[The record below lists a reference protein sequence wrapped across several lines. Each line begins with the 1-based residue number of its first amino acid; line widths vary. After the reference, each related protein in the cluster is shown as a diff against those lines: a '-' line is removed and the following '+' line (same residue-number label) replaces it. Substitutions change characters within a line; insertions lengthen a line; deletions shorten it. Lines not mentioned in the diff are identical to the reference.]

1 MSRKIIGLVL
11 ALAMLLSC
19 LSGVALAAEEPVTIT
34 WYGVGGA
41 SDHQARV
48 NEAAS
53 KYLQSKGLN
62 VNLEYISVGWGDY
75 MQNYQVM
82 LAAGEAFDLFNAQG
96 NTVMQFAKNGGVAE
110 ITDEMMDTLLPGV
123 KAVAPAHVVE
133 ALKMDGKN
141 WMVPSMH
148 EWAQYYGFALI
159 NLDIVDALGLDLS
172 TVKSLDDLDPIFEKV
187 HAAYPD
193 VYCIEPCDL
202 KEIAMLLY
210 NIGPANHLEN
220 TCVGLD
226 TKSDDK
232 DFFSFFENEK
242 VVSILRKYA
251 EWGKK
256 GYVVP
261 LDRKNDVN
269 ALRTEGK
276 IFCSVGRFK
285 PGAGAQSTNA
295 VARYGDLAWDPE
307 AAPLITMK
315 DAPAGWVTALS
326 NTSKHKELALQVL
339 NLFYTDP
346 VLENLLTMGEE
357 GVDYTVAEDG
367 FVDFID
373 GGFANGVFANR
384 NWQIGNSALLK
395 VSRGYADVGL
405 PDIWQQL
412 ADFNAA
418 GVPVQSAGFFFDTS
432 DVDIEMAAVANV
444 FDEFYALL
452 RCGACDDLDAT
463 LAQFNQKLKDNGLQ
477 TLLDE
482 CNRQYD
488 EFLANK
494 AK

>member
-11 ALAMLLSC
+11 ALALLLSC
-19 LSGVALAAEEPVTIT
+19 LSGVALAADEPVTIT
-34 WYGVGGA
+34 WYGVGGS

-53 KYLQSKGLN
+53 KYLQSLGLN
-62 VNLEYISVGWGDY
+62 VNLEYISKGWGDY
-75 MQNYQVM
+75 LQNYQVM
-82 LAAGEAFDLFNAQG
+82 LSAQEEFDLFNAQG
-96 NTVMQFAKNGGVAE
+96 NTVMQFARNGGVAE
-110 ITDEMMDTLLPGV
+110 ITDEMMDQYLPGV
-123 KAVAPAHVVE
+123 KAVASDKIMDN
-133 ALKMDGKN
+133 LKLDGKTY
-141 WMVPSMH
+141 MVPSMH
-148 EWAQYYGFALI
+148 EWAQYYGFAFY
-159 NLDIVDALGLDLS
+159 NLDVAEALNLDLT

-187 HAAYPD
+187 HEAYPD
-193 VYCIEPCDL
+193 MYCILVADMVEVS
-202 KEIAMLLY
+202 MLL
-210 NIGPANHLEN
+210 NHIDIANHTMN
-220 TCVGLD
+220 TCLGIYVD
-226 TKSDDK
+226 EDNA
-232 DFFSFFENEK
+232 DFFPYFENEEVK
-242 VVSILRKYA
+242 AILRKWDD
-251 EWGKK
+251 WGKK

-261 LDRKNDVN
+261 IDKAGDLN
-269 ALRTEGK
+269 ALRAEGK
-276 IFCSVGRFK
+276 VFCDLGRFK
-285 PGAGAQSTNA
+285 PGAGAQVTNA
-295 VARYGDLAWDPE
+295 VVRCADLAWDPE